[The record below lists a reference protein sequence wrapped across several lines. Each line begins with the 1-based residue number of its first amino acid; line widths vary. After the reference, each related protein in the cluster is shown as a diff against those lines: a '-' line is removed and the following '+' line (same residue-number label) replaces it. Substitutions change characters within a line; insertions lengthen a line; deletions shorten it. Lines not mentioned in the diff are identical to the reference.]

1 MFGCNLF
8 SVSQI
13 YANQL
18 GSLPIKRLRDS
29 LNLLYLVDKFLP
41 KMKNLLS
48 LLCILTSALFLP
60 CMTYGQ
66 YEVSKS
72 ATGQHGMVVSPH
84 PLATKVGL
92 EILKEGGNAYDA
104 GIAIEFALAVCFP
117 VAGNIGGGGFGLY
130 RTSAGE
136 VLSLDY
142 RERAPGQ
149 AHTKMYLDAKGQA
162 VDSLSRLGALA
173 VGVPGTVKGMEQLHK
188 KLGKL
193 PWAKLLQPAI
203 NLASDGFALTVID
216 SDLLFN
222 QEQKFKQ
229 VNVWSTPFVKRR
241 GRRWRM
247 GDTLRQPM
255 LAQTLISIQQNG
267 SAGFYDGWVA
277 ASIVTEMK
285 RHNGLI
291 TAQDLKS
298 YKAIWRD
305 PIKFDYQA
313 PTDTTYRI
321 YSMAPPSS
329 GGIILNQVLGMLANI
344 PKSDWLANKDNHV
357 WRIQQLVETE
367 RLAYADRSEYLG
379 DPDYFQ
385 IPVQQLVDKSYLKSR
400 FPHAYVGPAF
410 NSMKVGPG
418 LTNHKMVRMP
428 NPRQSPNEHDET
440 THYTVVDGQGNALST
455 TTTLNG
461 AFGSKLV
468 VEGSGILL
476 NNEMDDFSANPGSP
490 NSYGLIGGVAN
501 AIEPRK
507 RMLSSMSPTI
517 ITRLVPSPKG
527 PTETL
532 AYTVGTPGGS
542 TIPTSVLQVILG
554 LTVDGLGPAEAVAR
568 ARYHHQWFPDQIL
581 SEYNS
586 IIPEKATELSKLGY
600 TIKLIEKIGRVEAIK
615 VCEGGMLIGGAD
627 PRGDD
632 TAAGY

>member
-1 MFGCNLF
+1 M
-8 SVSQI
+8 
-13 YANQL
+13 
-18 GSLPIKRLRDS
+18 DE
-29 LNLLYLVDKFLP
+29 FLP

-48 LLCILTSALFLP
+48 LLCIIISALFLP
-60 CMTYGQ
+60 YVTYGQ

-72 ATGQHGMVVSPH
+72 ASGQHGMVVSPH

-92 EILKEGGNAYDA
+92 EILKGGGNAYDA

-142 RERAPGQ
+142 RERAPSQ
-149 AHTKMYLDAKGQA
+149 ASTKMYLDAKGQ
-162 VDSLSRLGALA
+162 VMDSLSRLGALA
-173 VGVPGTVKGMEQLHK
+173 VGVPGTVKGMEQLHR

-193 PWAKLLQPAI
+193 PWATLLQPAI

-216 SDLLFN
+216 SDLMFN
-222 QEQKFKQ
+222 HAQKFKQ
-229 VNVWSTPFVKRR
+229 VNAWPTPFVKQQ

-247 GDTLRQPM
+247 GDTLKQPM
-255 LAQTLISIQQNG
+255 LAKTLRTIQENG
-267 SAGFYDGWVA
+267 SAGFYEGWVA

-291 TAQDLKS
+291 STEDLKS

-329 GGIILNQVLGMLANI
+329 GGVILNQVLGMLNHI

-379 DPDYFQ
+379 DPDFFQ
-385 IPVQQLVDKSYLKSR
+385 IPVRQLLDKSYLKSR
-400 FPHAYVGPAF
+400 FPHAHVGPAI
-410 NSMKVGPG
+410 NSLKVGPG
-418 LTNHKMVRMP
+418 LGNHKMVRQP
-428 NPRQSPNEHDET
+428 NAGSQPKEHDET
-440 THYTVVDGQGNALST
+440 THYTVVDGQGNALCT

-527 PTETL
+527 STEML
-532 AYTVGTPGGS
+532 AFTVGTPGGS

-554 LTVDGLGPAEAVAR
+554 LTVDGLSPAEAVAKP
-568 ARYHHQWFPDQIL
+568 RYHHQWFPDQIL

-586 IIPEKATELSKLGY
+586 IIPERATELGKLGY

-615 VCEGGMLIGGAD
+615 ISIGGLLVGGAD

-632 TAAGY
+632 SAAGY